1 MSALN
6 TFELK
11 PLSAMMKVPTIT
23 FCLFAAMQGQAQAVV
38 IGSGEQRTIDA
49 TEQTTDWQLSGQ
61 SALTMNRA
69 TATTINLSNSTLN
82 MNSGSMANSVH
93 AVQGSTV
100 NMDAARV
107 TSSDSLYGA
116 VRLDSSKAVINNSTL
131 TNTSGVGLQAFGFV
145 GAERLVR

>member
-93 AVQGSTV
+93 AVQGL
-100 NMDAARV
+100 
-107 TSSDSLYGA
+107 SL
-116 VRLDSSKAVINNSTL
+116 IHI
-131 TNTSGVGLQAFGFV
+131 
-145 GAERLVR
+145 